1 MAKFGYIARI
11 GSPLDDFESILLNKM
26 TAIEFE
32 NISKQYRLGL
42 VSTGTLSH
50 DLNRFWQTKILHKE
64 DPYLKVGEVNDRTS
78 KGKSDYV
85 WALKDI
91 NFKVEEGDVVGIIG
105 RNGAGKSTLLKLLS
119 RVTAPTTGTIR
130 ARGRIAS
137 LLEVGTG
144 FHPEMTGR
152 ENIYMNGAIMGM
164 TRAEITRKLDE
175 IVDFSGCERYLD
187 TPVKR
192 YSSGMTVR
200 LGFAIAAHLE
210 PEILVVDEVLAV
222 GDAEFQKKAIGKM
235 QDVSKGEGRTVL
247 FVSHNMG
254 AVKNLCKRGIV
265 LNQGQVA
272 FDGGV
277 EEAVGYYTN
286 TNLHNSVKKVIINDR
301 DHRDCILPKD
311 LEFIEAEMLN
321 PDIEHL
327 ATDEPIQ
334 LRVKIKRN
342 NPSVC
347 TFNFGLHITNSS
359 DICVGTVVSKP
370 ISCPNSNLFYLL
382 CTIDNHNLVKGN
394 YQIRFNLGIKDVSLG
409 VRDFDVL
416 KNTLAFS
423 IEYLNS
429 QDKAS
434 YSLWL
439 SNWGS
444 HLLSNCSFKITDSEQ
459 NSLQHPIS
467 LKR

>member
-1 MAKFGYIARI
+1 M
-11 GSPLDDFESILLNKM
+11 S

-50 DLNRFWQTKILHKE
+50 DLNRFWQTKILRRE
-64 DPYLKVGEVNDRTS
+64 DPYLKVGETNDRAS
-78 KGKSDYV
+78 KGNSDYV

-91 NFKVEEGDVVGIIG
+91 NFKIEQGDVVGIIG

-119 RVTAPTTGTIR
+119 RVTAPTTGIIR
-130 ARGRIAS
+130 AKGRIAS

-164 TRAEITRKLDE
+164 TRSEITRKLDE

-254 AVKNLCKRGIV
+254 AVRNLCKTGIV

-272 FDGGV
+272 FEGFAED
-277 EEAVGYYTN
+277 AIGYYTN
-286 TNLHNSVKKVIINDR
+286 SNVQNCSRKVIINDR
-301 DHRDCILPKD
+301 DHRSAIYPKD
-311 LEFIEAEMLN
+311 LELIEAEMLN
-321 PDIEHL
+321 QDIENL
-327 ATDEPIQ
+327 ATDEPLLFRIK
-334 LRVKIKRN
+334 VKKN
-342 NPSVC
+342 NPSIK
-347 TFNFGLHITNSS
+347 NFTLGMHLATMEDHCVVTTASPIFKCPEK
-359 DICVGTVVSKP
+359 DIFEVQA
-370 ISCPNSNLFYLL
+370 
-382 CTIDNHNLVKGN
+382 TINNHTLAKGN
-394 YQIRFNLGIKDVSLG
+394 YKVYFNTGIKDVACG
-409 VRDFDVL
+409 TTDYDVT
-416 KNTLAFS
+416 KNVLFCQVT
-423 IEYLNS
+423 
-429 QDKAS
+429 QKA
-434 YSLWL
+434 YKTHEAYGGW
-439 SNWGS
+439 NTGWGS
-444 HLLSNCSFKITDSEQ
+444 HYIDSVNYE
-459 NSLQHPIS
+459 II
-467 LKR
+467 